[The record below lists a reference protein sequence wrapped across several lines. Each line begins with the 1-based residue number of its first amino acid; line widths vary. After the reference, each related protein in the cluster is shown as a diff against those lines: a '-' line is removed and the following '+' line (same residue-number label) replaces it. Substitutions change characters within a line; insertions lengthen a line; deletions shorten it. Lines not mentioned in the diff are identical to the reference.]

1 MFLFSG
7 FFWSGVLVL
16 LGICIILNV
25 FLKAKIPFVRIFFAL
40 LLIYIGVSLFFA
52 RSWRG
57 LEWRRHHFPE
67 RVRVTDG
74 SQKHDIVFGEGE
86 IDLTGVKL
94 ADKVIREEVDVAFG
108 SARIRLNP
116 ALPVRVDVSSAFAE
130 VRLPNGNEVG
140 FGDHVYRS
148 RDLDENKP
156 HLRVKVDVAFGHV
169 EVFNDPRAVPPKD
182 TVPPPPAGT
191 FAPATRASG
200 AKGES

>member
-25 FLKAKIPFVRIFFAL
+25 FLKTKIPFVRIFFAL
-40 LLIYIGVSLFFA
+40 LLIYVGFSLFFA

-57 LEWRRHHFPE
+57 HEWRRHHFPE
-67 RVRVTDG
+67 RVRVEDG

-86 IDLTGVKL
+86 VDLTGLKL
-94 ADKVIREEVDVAFG
+94 ADRVIREEVDVAFG
-108 SARIRLNP
+108 SGRILLSP

-130 VRLPNGNEVG
+130 VRLPNGNDVG

-148 RDLDENKP
+148 KDLDENQP
-156 HLRVKVDVAFGHV
+156 HLLVKANVAFGRLEIV
-169 EVFNDPRAVPPKD
+169 NDARAVPPRD
-182 TVPPPPAGT
+182 TMPPA
-191 FAPATRASG
+191 
-200 AKGES
+200 KEES